1 MQQTRTAIVTG
12 ASSGIGG
19 AIAKAL
25 ENVGY
30 KVYGTSRTNPQFLK
44 LDVRDEVN
52 CIQLVEQ
59 MIKDSGRIDVLV
71 NNAGYALLGA
81 VADTKLK
88 DVQDNLNTNFFGVL
102 RMTKAVLPHM
112 LAAKAGRIVNVSSIA
127 GFMPVPFMA
136 SYAASKHALEGY
148 SESLDHE
155 VRSRGIRSILIEP
168 GFVKT
173 KIGESMVETILAK
186 SDFLPSVAA
195 FKAMMEASLNSAS
208 PPDDVAAIVLTAL
221 SSQNPKLRYTVGKDA
236 GRLKALRRYMP
247 TALFDRSL
255 RKQFKIV

>member
-1 MQQTRTAIVTG
+1 MQQTKTAIVTG
-12 ASSGIGG
+12 ASSGIGE
-19 AIAKAL
+19 AIARAL
-25 ENVGY
+25 ENAGY
-30 KVYGTSRTNPQFLK
+30 KVYGTSRTNAEFHT

-59 MIKDSGRIDVLV
+59 VIKEAGSVDVLV

-81 VADTKLK
+81 VADTELK
-88 DVQDNLNTNFFGVL
+88 DIQDNLNTNFFGAL
-102 RMTKAVLPHM
+102 RMTKAVLPYM
-112 LAAKAGRIVNVSSIA
+112 LAAKTGRIVNVSSIA
-127 GFMPVPFMA
+127 GFMPVPYMA

-155 VRSRGIRSILIEP
+155 VRLRGIRSILIEP

-173 KIGESMVETILAK
+173 KIGESMVEIKPAK
-186 SDFLPSVAA
+186 SDFLPSVAS
-195 FKAMMEASLNSAS
+195 FKAIMDASLNSAS
-208 PPDDVAAIVLTAL
+208 RPNDVAAIVLRAL

-236 GRLKALRRYMP
+236 GLLKTLRRYMP